1 MRPLDLPALPILARC
16 KPALLAL
23 FATMGLVLFLP
34 AAPARAAADAATL
47 TTLGTKQPGDEFLS
61 PEDAFKVGARATA
74 PDRIEI
80 TYAVAKGYYL
90 YRDKLKFGTA
100 ANDHA
105 ALGAPG
111 LPEGETKTDEYF
123 GEQVVYH
130 HSFVVQLPVSRA
142 GTAGFTLPLKLTWQ
156 GCADAGLCYPPQTRM
171 FDVALPPADGSA
183 AAGPLAG
190 AGGGGYVS
198 EQDRLANLI
207 RSGNLALMAGA
218 FFLAGLLL
226 AFTPCVLPMVPIV
239 AGIIAGHGANLSRLK
254 GFSLS
259 LAYVLGM
266 ALTYTAAGVAF
277 AAAGQQAQTLFQQP
291 WIIGLFAL
299 LFVIMAVSMFGF
311 FTVQMPSFIQ
321 SRLADLSNRQRA
333 GSYAGVAAMGALSA
347 LIVTTCVGPALVAA
361 LSVIGQSGQMVRGG
375 VALFAMAMGMGTP
388 LLVVG
393 ASAGQLLPR
402 AGAWMDTVKQAFGAM
417 MLAVAAWM
425 LSRILPAMPGMLV
438 WILPLAALAIVLWR
452 AVVRNQGGRL
462 LVRGLALIASV
473 YAVFILVGA
482 VRGATDPLRPLQ
494 VAEARVELPFQRIK
508 SLDDLNAKVTA
519 ASAAGRSVMLDFYA
533 DWCVS
538 CKEMEKY
545 TFPQADVRAA
555 LANTIWLQADV
566 TANDETDQA
575 LLRHF
580 GIFGPPTIAF
590 YGANGQERGSFRV
603 VGFMKAAEFAPLA
616 ARALGAASETPAVAA
631 R

>member
-1 MRPLDLPALPILARC
+1 MRPPDRPALTVRTRC
-16 KPALLAL
+16 AMAVLTL
-23 FATMGLVLFLP
+23 FAALAPGSG
-34 AAPARAAADAATL
+34 PARAAADAATL
-47 TTLGTKQPGDEFLS
+47 TTLGARQTGDDFLP
-61 PEDAFKVGARATA
+61 PEQAFRVEAHATA

-80 TYAVAKGYYL
+80 TYVVTKGYYL
-90 YRDKLKFGTA
+90 YRNKLKFGTPTV
-100 ANDHA
+100 DRA
-105 ALGAPG
+105 ALGQPG
-111 LPEGETKTDEYF
+111 LPDGETKTDEYF
-123 GEQVVYH
+123 GTQQVYH
-130 HSFVVQLPVSRA
+130 HDFVAQLPVSRA
-142 GTAGFTLPLKLTWQ
+142 GREAFTLPLKLTWQ
-156 GCADAGLCYPPQTRM
+156 GCADAGLCYPPQTGT
-171 FDVALPPADGSA
+171 FDIAMPAADGRAS
-183 AAGPLAG
+183 AGPLSG
-190 AGGGGYVS
+190 ASAGGYVS

-207 RSGNLALMAGA
+207 RSGNLGLMAGA

-239 AGIIAGHGANLSRLK
+239 AGIIAGHGANLTRLK

-299 LFVIMAVSMFGF
+299 LFVAMSFSMFGF

-333 GSYAGVAAMGALSA
+333 GSYAGVAAMGAMSA

-361 LSVIGQSGQMVRGG
+361 LSVIGQSGQMARGG
-375 VALFAMAMGMGTP
+375 IALFAMAMGMGTP

-402 AGAWMDTVKQAFGAM
+402 AGAWMDTVKQVFGAL

-425 LSRILPAMPGMLV
+425 LSRILPPRPGLLV

-452 AVVRNQGGRL
+452 AVVRRPIARFA
-462 LVRGLALIASV
+462 VRTAALASVAYAALIG
-473 YAVFILVGA
+473 IGA
-482 VRGATDPLRPLQ
+482 TRGATDPLAPWAA
-494 VAEARVELPFQRIK
+494 AESRIELPFVTVK
-508 SLDDLNAKVTA
+508 SVDDLAREVQA
-519 ASAAGRSVMLDFYA
+519 AHVAGRPLMLDFYA

-545 TFPQADVRAA
+545 TFPDPAVRSVLDRAV
-555 LANTIWLQADV
+555 LLRADV
-566 TANDETDQA
+566 TANDAEDQA
-575 LLRHF
+575 LLKQF

-590 YGANGQERGSFRV
+590 YGADGQERGSYRV

-616 ARALGAASETPAVAA
+616 KRALGDAPETGALAA